1 MKILVVE
8 DEARMREAIIENL
21 KLEGYL
27 ADGAENGEIGLDMIR
42 SGLYDLVLLDIN
54 LPRLNGIDVLSI
66 ARKLGINTPV
76 ILLTALSQL
85 EDKIE
90 GMDSGAD
97 DYITKPFEM
106 KELMARI
113 RMVTRRQSGAPTDS
127 GILKV
132 GNLVLDTSSHCAR
145 NDESDRNVQL
155 ARKEFHLLEYMMR
168 NVDYVLTR
176 EQITTRV
183 WGYDSDSEYNN
194 VDVYISY
201 LRKKFAFLKVNV
213 QITSVRCVG
222 YRLQEK

>member
-1 MKILVVE
+1 MKLLVVE

-27 ADGAENGEIGLDMIR
+27 ADGAENGEVGLDMIR

-54 LPRLNGIDVLSI
+54 LPKLNGIDILSI

-127 GILKV
+127 CILKV

-145 NDESDRNVQL
+145 NDESDRSVQL

-168 NVDYVLTR
+168 NVDHVLTR